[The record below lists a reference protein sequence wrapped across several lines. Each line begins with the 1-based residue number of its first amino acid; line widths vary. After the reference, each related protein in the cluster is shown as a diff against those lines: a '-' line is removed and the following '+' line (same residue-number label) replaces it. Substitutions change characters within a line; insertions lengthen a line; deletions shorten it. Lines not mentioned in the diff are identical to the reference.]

1 MPPDI
6 IGGRYRV
13 LRAIG
18 QGGMGTVWLCHD
30 ETLAREV
37 AVKQVGLFPGESA
50 TDSARALREAR
61 SSAAWGHRN
70 VVTVFD
76 VVEESD
82 RVWLVMEHVP
92 SHSLSELIKQE
103 GRLSPERVAS
113 IGAQVAAGLAR
124 AHAAGTTHRDVK
136 PGNIFVRGDDVA
148 KIGDFGI
155 ARTVGDPALTQT
167 GLLTGTPTYFSPEI
181 ATGADPGPAS
191 DVWALGATLY
201 AAVEGRPPYQQR
213 TNAMSVLA
221 EIARTQPPPPQHAG
235 PLEPTLMRMMDR
247 DPATRWSMDDAAHSL
262 SRLAD
267 RSSPGTAVQPKQPVL
282 QPTPPTETAPTT
294 TASRPAE
301 PRRRRSGV
309 YVAVLAAAL
318 LLVIGGIALAGTIG
332 DDPGSTE
339 ASGGTNGAPSA
350 TPSRQSSS
358 EPSSE
363 PSDETTPSEPAAP
376 TTDTAAQGGGP
387 TAQMAFVDGYFDT
400 APQDPDAGWAS
411 LSPSYQAETGRG
423 SYDGYWGSMRSADAT
438 DVSAQG
444 GNTVELTVRYEFDDG
459 RAVTE
464 RQRMYLERS
473 DSGFLIDGYETIG

>member
-1 MPPDI
+1 MPPEI

-30 ETLAREV
+30 ETLARDV

-61 SSAAWGHRN
+61 SSAALGHRN

-76 VVEESD
+76 VVEETD

-103 GRLSPERVAS
+103 GRLCPDRVAS
-113 IGAQVAAGLAR
+113 IGAQVADGLSR
-124 AHAAGTTHRDVK
+124 AHAVGTTHRDVK
-136 PGNIFVRGDDVA
+136 PGNIFVREDGVA

-167 GLLTGTPTYFSPEI
+167 GLLTGTPTYFSPEV

-221 EIARTQPPPPQHAG
+221 EIARTQPPPPRHAG

-262 SRLAD
+262 RRLAD
-267 RSSPGTAVQPKQPVL
+267 RRNPGTAVQPKKPV
-282 QPTPPTETAPTT
+282 
-294 TASRPAE
+294 SRPAPPTDTAPPIDTGRSQA
-301 PRRRRSGV
+301 PRRRTGA

-318 LLVIGGIALAGTIG
+318 LLVIGGIALAGTLG

-339 ASGGTNGAPSA
+339 ASGGTDGTPSA
-350 TPSRQSSS
+350 TPSKR
-358 EPSSE
+358 PSKE
-363 PSDETTPSEPAAP
+363 PSDETTPTQATDP
-376 TTDTAAQGGGP
+376 TTDTAAQSGGP
-387 TAQMAFVDGYFDT
+387 AAQVAFVDGYFDA
-400 APQDPDAGWAS
+400 APQDADAGWAS

-423 SYDGYWGSMRSADAT
+423 SYDTYWGSMRSADAT

-444 GNTVELTVRYEFDDG
+444 GGTVELTVEYVFDDG

-464 RQRMYLERS
+464 RQRIYLERS
-473 DSGFLIDGYETIG
+473 GSGFLIDGYDTIG